1 MHSAID
7 TKHIMEQHYKE
18 SNEAGISFNWYVI
31 NTKPRQEH
39 IALVN
44 LQQQGYECYLPVLSV
59 EKIKR
64 NKLSIVEEALF
75 PRYLFIRLGIGGN
88 AQSWSPIRS
97 TKGVNGLIK
106 FGNEPAKIANH
117 LINLFRDNESARQ
130 VKPTQYFS
138 EGERLILTNGAFV
151 GVEAI
156 YHMTDGEDRV
166 LVLIELLGKQVKL
179 AVKPNELRKQ

>member
-1 MHSAID
+1 
-7 TKHIMEQHYKE
+7 MEQHFKE
-18 SNEAGISFNWYVI
+18 ANDTGISFNWYVI

-44 LQQQGYECYLPVLSV
+44 LQQQGYVCYLPVLSV

-64 NKLSIVEEALF
+64 NKLTLVEEALF
-75 PRYLFIRLGIGGN
+75 PRYLFIHLGIGAN

-117 LINLFRDNESARQ
+117 LINFFRDNELARQ
-130 VKPTQYFS
+130 ASPTPFFS
-138 EGERLILTNGAFV
+138 EGERLLLTNGAFV

-156 YHMTDGEDRV
+156 YQMTDGEERV
-166 LVLIELLGKQVKL
+166 VVLIELLGKQVKL
-179 AVKPNELRKQ
+179 AVKPNELSKQE